1 VSTRSPVSPW
11 RPNTVGTSARSQVSI
26 ATGRTDSVEAPL
38 RLHHPDRGIVPTD
51 ELIRVVEPTG
61 VMQQLTAHVV
71 DRVVGQLAE
80 WNNIGVC
87 LRAAVNVSILDVIT
101 DDFDTQI
108 GAALDHYGIDP
119 EQLVIEITERSMTD
133 DTRAFDKAAHRLTRV
148 GAGLSLDDFGTGY
161 ASLRHLN
168 RLPLTEVK
176 IDRSY
181 VSKIVQQ

>member
-1 VSTRSPVSPW
+1 
-11 RPNTVGTSARSQVSI
+11 
-26 ATGRTDSVEAPL
+26 
-38 RLHHPDRGIVPTD
+38 
-51 ELIRVVEPTG
+51 
-61 VMQQLTAHVV
+61 MQQLTAHVV

-80 WNNIGVC
+80 WNNIGVR

-108 GAALDHYGIDP
+108 GGALDHYGIDP

-161 ASLRHLN
+161 ASLRRLN